1 MRQQLVQLLYGV
13 SISSDLDS
21 GNVEL
26 AERLILNAVLDG
38 LEIGRAGIW
47 LLNAENTAIECRLL
61 LDRENGKEIQMLV
74 LPRDAYPAYFKALD
88 TQRTITAED
97 AHTDPATF
105 EFSES
110 YLKPLNIGAMLDA
123 PIRYKGKMIG
133 IFCCE
138 HIGGSRQWTEDECS
152 FIGALADLYGRA
164 LSAQENERMNA
175 ELERANLHLEQRVAE
190 RTRTLEKT
198 LSELTAMQEKLIEAE
213 KMASLGN
220 LVAGIAHEVNTP
232 IGIAVTANSSAKD
245 KLNSLNQL
253 IEANTLTKAALLEGM
268 NHLNECI
275 KISFAN
281 LERAAKL
288 ISDFKQT
295 AVDQSS
301 LNLLETNIKDYFENI
316 LHSLMPLTRSNNVE
330 VNIDCVDD
338 FSLITVP
345 GALSQ
350 IFLNL
355 VNNSCVHGFIG
366 REQNRIDITVSI
378 DDDTHSY
385 TVTYKD
391 NGHGMSEDVMHKVFE
406 PFFTTKRGSGGSGL
420 GMSIVYN
427 LATQA
432 LQGEVSIDSMPDH
445 GVTLIFKLPQKL
457 A

>member
-47 LLNAENTAIECRLL
+47 LLNEENTAIECRLL

-74 LPRDAYPAYFKALD
+74 LPRDAYPDYFKALD
-88 TQRTITAED
+88 TQRTITAVN
-97 AHTDPATF
+97 AHTDPATY

-110 YLKPLNIGAMLDA
+110 YLTPLNRGAMLDA

-138 HIGGSRQWTEDECS
+138 HIGGEREWTEDECS

-164 LSAQENERMNA
+164 LSAQENERVNA
-175 ELERANLHLEQRVAE
+175 ELEKANQHLEHRVAE

-198 LSELTAMQEKLIEAE
+198 LNELTEMQEKLIESE

-245 KLNSLNQL
+245 KLTELDKL
-253 IEANTLTKAALLEGM
+253 ISANTLTKHALLEGM
-268 NHLNECI
+268 KHLNECI
-275 KISFAN
+275 KISFTN

-301 LNLLETNIKDYFENI
+301 LNLLETQIKAYLENI
-316 LHSLMPLTRSNNVE
+316 VHSLMPLTRSHNVI
-330 VNIDCVDD
+330 VNIDCADD
-338 FSLITVP
+338 LTLITVP

-350 IFLNL
+350 IILNL
-355 VNNSCVHGFIG
+355 VNNSCVHGFVG
-366 REQNRIDITVSI
+366 KDHNVIDISVHL
-378 DDDTHSY
+378 DDEKGIY
-385 TVTYKD
+385 TLCYKD
-391 NGHGMSEDVMHKVFE
+391 NGCGMTDEVMHKVFE
-406 PFFTTKRGSGGSGL
+406 PFFTTKRGTGGSGL

-432 LQGEVSIDSMPDH
+432 LQGEINVASQPDQGVS
-445 GVTLIFKLPQKL
+445 VTLKLPINI